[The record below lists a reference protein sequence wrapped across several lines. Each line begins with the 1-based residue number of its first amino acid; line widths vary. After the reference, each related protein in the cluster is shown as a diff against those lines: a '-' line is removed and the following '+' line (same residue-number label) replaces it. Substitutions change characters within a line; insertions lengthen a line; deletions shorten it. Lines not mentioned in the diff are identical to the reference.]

1 MNDVYRFINDI
12 ALQQKRTAMS
22 PGRLLLSTD
31 SSIMSPSTVPSL
43 VSGAATETSPHINKT
58 NVKLTDV
65 PEWDDDDFEASIK
78 ENPVKISPVNSV
90 RSNQM
95 SIVSLN
101 DDDVDSSSIADSDS
115 DADHVPSRS
124 EFMAGA
130 LANQKSRMEANG
142 LVRSDNVTTGNGIIV
157 INNAGD
163 GLLSASASS
172 RPHIGSI
179 ALQNSTDI
187 TFGDKKYFQA
197 PVTIKK
203 YYLDKEQWVQR
214 DTVDG
219 STSAASTSAGTD
231 NLAFVRSNGDL
242 GEYLLIIL

>member
-1 MNDVYRFINDI
+1 MP
-12 ALQQKRTAMS
+12 
-22 PGRLLLSTD
+22 PGRSSLLGTD
-31 SSIMSPSTVPSL
+31 SSSIQ
-43 VSGAATETSPHINKT
+43 VSRDETNF
-58 NVKLTDV
+58 KLTA
-65 PEWDDDDFEASIK
+65 DDDAGATPSKWNVGNDAAVESSPEK
-78 ENPVKISPVNSV
+78 PVKISPVNSV

-130 LANQKSRMEANG
+130 LAAQRHHQ
-142 LVRSDNVTTGNGIIV
+142 NVTTTAAGNGIIV
-157 INNAGD
+157 INNGANGD
-163 GLLSASASS
+163 GLLMASESS

-203 YYLDKEQWVQR
+203 YYLDKDKWVQR
-214 DTVDG
+214 DAAE
-219 STSAASTSAGTD
+219 TSGAD
-231 NLAFVRSNGDL
+231 NLAFVRSNGDM
-242 GEYLLIIL
+242 GEHPF